1 MSFYLEKIIIHNNA
15 PFENLRLDFTQTG
28 INVLTGLNGRGKT
41 TIISFVVDALIELSK
56 EAFPNEYADNPNAYY
71 RVSSSIFS
79 LNTEKPSLVY
89 IRFKY
94 NEQNIDYTNIH
105 GELNSSEYLN
115 IIQIDNPIAY
125 SEFARTLN
133 KTKNVKYCK
142 FSSDKKI
149 EEVFTNF
156 IAPYFPSYRYEVPGY
171 LNDVY
176 AKHVDFSHKA
186 GFSGYLPNK
195 IEIISSLDDITNWIM
210 DVVLDWMVSKQEQNI
225 QLPDGRLVKLDTTAE
240 KSIWDNLNQIVTAL
254 FREKSNGK
262 FLRFGIGA
270 RNNSGQRLSIVT
282 NDEKKDIFAPNM
294 SVISAGEASIIGMF
308 AEIIRQAD
316 KLHKNIPLAEIEG
329 IVLIDEIDKH
339 LHIKLQNKVLPQLL
353 NLFPKIQF
361 IITSHSPFLNMGLAE
376 FSQKRTKVF
385 DLDNNGIYTEP
396 KKTKEFENFYNS
408 IIKDNE
414 NFAVL
419 YSSLKEK
426 VDGLTK
432 PLIFTEGKTDW
443 KHFEKAL
450 SALKANGEFKDVDV
464 EIFKYDFNN
473 GDSEL
478 YSYLEEVSKTPHRY
492 KIIGIFDSDESN
504 GKNISGM
511 PNGIKDFK
519 NNVFAMSIPKPAYRE
534 NMDGISVEFLY
545 TDNDLRRA
553 NSEGRRLY
561 TSSEFNACGRLISDP
576 SIGVKNE
583 KVLREPHKRGTPKII
598 DADVISINGESK
610 ALSKEQFAQNILND
624 NFKDVSFEGFRAVFE
639 RLKIILSQQNQ
650 APICR

>member
-1 MSFYLEKIIIHNNA
+1 MSFYLEKIIIYNNA
-15 PFENLRLDFTQTG
+15 PFEKLQLDFTQAG

-41 TIISFVVDALIELSK
+41 TIISFVADALIELSK
-56 EAFPNEYADNPNAYY
+56 KVFANEYADKPNAYY

-79 LNTEKPSLVY
+79 LNAEKSSLIY

-94 NEQNIDYTNIH
+94 NEENIDYINIR
-105 GELNSSEYLN
+105 GKLNSNEYSN

-125 SEFARTLN
+125 SEFTTTLSN
-133 KTKNVKYCK
+133 EGNVKYCK
-142 FSSDKKI
+142 ASSNKRI
-149 EEVFTNF
+149 EEIFTNF
-156 IAPYFPSYRYEVPGY
+156 IVPYFPSYRYEVPGY

-186 GFSGYLPNK
+186 GYSGYLPNR
-195 IEIISSLDDITNWIM
+195 IEVISSLDDITNWIM

-225 QLPDGRLVKLDTTAE
+225 QLPDGRLVKFDITAE
-240 KSIWDNLNQIVTAL
+240 KSIWDNLNQIVTEL

-282 NDEKKDIFAPNM
+282 NDEKKDVFAPNM
-294 SVISAGEASIIGMF
+294 SVISAGEASVIGMF

-316 KLHKNIPLAEIEG
+316 RLHKNIPLAEIEG

-339 LHIKLQNKVLPQLL
+339 LHIKLQNQVLPQLM

-361 IITSHSPFLNMGLAE
+361 VITSHSPFLNMGLAE
-376 FSQKRTKVF
+376 FSQKQTKIF
-385 DLDNNGIYTEP
+385 DLDNNGVCTEP
-396 KKTKEFENFYNS
+396 RKTIEFENFYNS
-408 IIKDNE
+408 IISDNE
-414 NFAVL
+414 NYAVL
-419 YSSLKEK
+419 YNSLKEK

-450 SALKANGEFKDVDV
+450 STLKANGEFTDIDL
-464 EIFKYDFNN
+464 EIFKYDFTN
-473 GDSEL
+473 GDSKL
-478 YSYLEEVSKTPHRY
+478 HSYLEEVSKTPHRY

-504 GKNISGM
+504 GKSISKM
-511 PNGIKDFK
+511 SNGIKDFG
-519 NNVFAMSIPKPAYRE
+519 NNVFAMSIPKPTYRDD
-534 NMDGISVEFLY
+534 MDGISVEFLY
-545 TDNDLRRA
+545 TDNDLKRTD
-553 NSEGRRLY
+553 SEGRRLY
-561 TSSEFNACGRLISDP
+561 ASNEFNSDGRLISDP

-583 KVLREPHKRGTPKII
+583 NILREPRKRKIPKII

-610 ALSKEQFAQNILND
+610 ALSKELFAQNILND
-624 NFKDVSFEGFRAVFE
+624 NFEDVSFEGFRAVFE
-639 RLKIILSQQNQ
+639 RLKTILSQ
-650 APICR
+650 